1 MSEIKA
7 LETLREA
14 IERDVNNPWTDLKGR
29 LIAQVDKV
37 EAEIAERFMELP
49 VDDDGV
55 PIHVGDELSVLDSDF
70 EDGIAEAVGISPDSV
85 FFFDGED
92 WVAHLASCV
101 SHADKP
107 AGGTDEAQR
116 VSELEAE
123 LADAKAEI
131 RRLEAQG
138 EYMCRQIAKAKEALR

>member
-7 LETLREA
+7 LEKLRDK
-14 IERDVNNPWTDLKGR
+14 IRLDVNNPWSDLKGD
-29 LIAQVDKV
+29 LLAMVDAI

-49 VDDDGV
+49 VDSDGV
-55 PIHVGDELSVLDSDF
+55 SIHVGDELSVVDSDF

-92 WVAHLASCV
+92 WVAHWASCV

-107 AGGTDEAQR
+107 ADGTDEAQR
-116 VSELEAE
+116 VAELEAE